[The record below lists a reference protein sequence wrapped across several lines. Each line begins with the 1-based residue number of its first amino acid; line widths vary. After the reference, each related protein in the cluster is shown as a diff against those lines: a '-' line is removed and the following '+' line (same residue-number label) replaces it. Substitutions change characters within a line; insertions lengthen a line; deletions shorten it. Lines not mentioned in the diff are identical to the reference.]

1 MKDFQDIKPNKF
13 APILVFAG
21 IAVVIMIFLSGS
33 MFVTLQPGE
42 AGVIFRKFSGGLDKE
57 NIYGPGFQ
65 VVAPWN
71 NMIIYEVREQKNEE
85 TMDVLDKSGLSI
97 NVDVSVRF
105 NPIFSKIGDLHETFG
120 IDYQTRLVGPEV
132 RSAVRKVMGR
142 YTAEEIYST
151 KRKEVENA
159 IETETTLILEKNDI
173 QMTALLIRSINLPA
187 QIKQAIENKLK
198 QEQEALA
205 YQFRLDKEKSEAE
218 RKRIAAEGESAANK
232 IINNSLTPS
241 LLKMRGIEATLELSK
256 SANSK
261 TVIIG
266 SGKDGMP
273 LILGNN

>member
-13 APILVFAG
+13 APVLVFAG

-85 TMDVLDKSGLSI
+85 TMDVLDKNGLSI
-97 NVDVSVRF
+97 NVDVSVRY
-105 NPIFSKIGDLHETFG
+105 NPFFSKIGDLHETFG
-120 IDYQTRLVGPEV
+120 ADYQSRLVGPEL

-151 KRKEVENA
+151 KRGEVEGA
-159 IETETTLILEKNDI
+159 IEGETSSVLEKNDI
-173 QMTALLIRSINLPA
+173 KMTALLIRSINLPA

-205 YQFRLDKEKSEAE
+205 YQFKLDKEKSEAE
-218 RKRIAAEGESAANK
+218 RKRIAAQGESVANK

-241 LLKMRGIEATLELSK
+241 LLRMRGIEATLELSK